1 MNAPVVD
8 TCTSKEGLGYA
19 SSTLI
24 RTVETTWA
32 TIQAHNPDVPP
43 VFVTIGEGGNTLG
56 HFWANRWKH
65 RTDDQRVHELF
76 LGGEGLE
83 RGGSDTLGTLLH
95 EAAHGIANHREIKD
109 TSRQGRYHNTRFKAL
124 AEEIGIHVEHSKS
137 LGWSTTTLPDHTAKK
152 YAQQIDD
159 LDAAITHYRQASLLF
174 RLGKETKKVP
184 ALVCGCGRKIRA
196 SKKSQDFGPI
206 MCGVCR
212 EEFTEEDL

>member
-1 MNAPVVD
+1 MSTPVVD
-8 TCTSKEGLGYA
+8 RSMSKEDLGHA
-19 SSTLI
+19 SSNLI
-24 RTVETTWA
+24 RTVETAWA
-32 TIQAHNPDVPP
+32 TIQANNPDVPP

-65 RTDDQRVHELF
+65 RTEDQKVHELF

-83 RGGSDTLGTLLH
+83 RGGSGVMGTLLH
-95 EAAHGIANHREIKD
+95 EAAHGIADHREIKD

-124 AEEIGIHVEHSKS
+124 AEEIGITVEHSKS
-137 LGWSTTTLPDHTAKK
+137 LGWSTTTLPDRTAKK
-152 YAQQIDD
+152 YAQQIGA

-184 ALVCGCGRKIRA
+184 ALVCGCNRKIRA

-206 MCGVCR
+206 MCGVCSK
-212 EEFTEEDL
+212 EFTEEDI

>member
-1 MNAPVVD
+1 MSTPVVD
-8 TCTSKEGLGYA
+8 TETSKEDLAHA

-24 RTVETTWA
+24 RVVENIWT
-32 TIQAHNPDVPP
+32 TIQTNNPDVPA

-65 RTDDQRVHELF
+65 RTADHKIHELF

-83 RGGSDTLGTLLH
+83 RGGSDVMGTLLH
-95 EAAHGIANHREIKD
+95 EAAHGIADHREIKD

-124 AEEIGIHVEHSKS
+124 AQEIGIHVEHSKS
-137 LGWSTTTLPDHTAKK
+137 LGWSTTTLPDQTARK

-174 RLGKETKKVP
+174 RLGKETKKTP
-184 ALVCGCGRKIRA
+184 PLVCGCNRKIRA
-196 SKKSQDFGPI
+196 SKKTQDFGPI

-212 EEFTEEDL
+212 EEFSEEDI